1 MNNINYKQLS
11 NLVNYM
17 QAGKISLLEFLGD
30 RQQSILPIYQRK
42 YSWTTN
48 ECKQLWDDIL
58 RIGEDEEYSEGKNHF
73 LGSIVYT
80 KLNPFTINPINQRM
94 IIDGQQRM
102 TTISLLISAIA
113 DFLFENPN
121 DIISSEV
128 LISSYLLNSNT
139 VGENRYKLIL
149 TQDDKNTLFK
159 LFDYLENNEKILFD
173 KDKDSLKIQENF
185 EYFRKKINAGNV
197 EAILNG
203 LNRLLIIYISLEPK
217 IDNPQLIFESL
228 NSTGMELTQA
238 DLIRNFI
245 LMGLKIEEQEKLY
258 NDYWHDIE
266 KLFEELIIKEKN
278 KYKFDKFIRDY
289 LTVKTGRVSYFRNIY
304 RDFKLYSST
313 QDVNELVKDIYTYA
327 SYFKCIALG
336 AEEDP
341 KLKKSLDSLRN
352 LGYDVTD
359 PFLLHLYRDYKEKK
373 LSRDEFCDMLMY
385 TESYLF
391 RRLICSIPT
400 PSQKKTFEDMY
411 GLLDTT
417 NYLESYKYALLSKE
431 NYQRMPNDEEFTRN
445 FWEKDI
451 FNLKN
456 KDYILFKF
464 ENWKHDKEIHKED
477 GFYTIEHIMPQD
489 TNLCEEWILDLG
501 ENWREVH
508 KKYLH
513 TIGNLTITGYNPEYS
528 KKPFLFKRDLK
539 DKGFRYSIFR
549 LNNYLAE
556 LNHWNEDEIKKRAN
570 MLIKQAQEIWP
581 YPY

>member
-1 MNNINYKQLS
+1 
-11 NLVNYM
+11 M
-17 QAGKISLLEFLGD
+17 QAGKIFLLEFLGD
-30 RQQSILPIYQRK
+30 RQQSLLPIYQRK
-42 YSWTTN
+42 YSWTTE

-58 RIGEDEEYSEGKNHF
+58 SIGEDEDYYEGKNHF

-80 KLNPFTINPINQRM
+80 KLNPYKINPINQRM
-94 IIDGQQRM
+94 IIDGQQRV

-113 DFLFENPN
+113 NFLFENPS

-128 LISSYLLNSNT
+128 LINSYLLNDNAM
-139 VGENRYKLIL
+139 GENRYKLIL
-149 TQDDKNTLFK
+149 TRDDKNTLFK
-159 LFDYLENNEKILFD
+159 LLDYLENNEKIIFD
-173 KDKDSLKIQENF
+173 EDKDSNRIQENF
-185 EYFRKKINAGNV
+185 EYFRKKINEGNI
-197 EAILNG
+197 ETILNG

-217 IDNPQLIFESL
+217 VDNPQLIFESL

-238 DLIRNFI
+238 DLIRNYI
-245 LMGLKIEEQEKLY
+245 LMGLQPEQQEKLY

-266 KLFEELIIKEKN
+266 KLFEKLILKEKN

-289 LTVKTGRVSYFRNIY
+289 MTVKTGNVSYFRNIY

-313 QDVNELVKDIYTYA
+313 KDVNVLVKDIYTYA
-327 SYFKCIALG
+327 SYFECIALG
-336 AEEDP
+336 AEENP

-359 PFLLHLYRDYKEKK
+359 PFLLHLYRDYKENK
-373 LSRDEFCDMLMY
+373 LSVDEFCEMLMY

-411 GLLDTT
+411 GLIDTAD
-417 NYLESYKYALLSKE
+417 YLGSYKRALLAKE
-431 NYQRMPNDEEFTRN
+431 SYQRMPSNEEFVSN

-477 GFYTIEHIMPQD
+477 GFYTIEHIMPQKPD
-489 TNLCEEWILDLG
+489 LSEEWQLELG
-501 ENWREVH
+501 DNWREIH

-528 KKPFLFKRDLK
+528 ACPFSFKRDLP
-539 DKGFRYSIFR
+539 DKGFKYSIFR
-549 LNNYLAE
+549 LNNYLANLE
-556 LNHWNEDEIKKRAN
+556 HWNENEINKRAEI
-570 MLIKQAQEIWP
+570 LIEQAQEIWP
-581 YPY
+581 YPEY